1 MNGQECSDYD
11 MEFASCKHFDVLPV
25 RLAEYSPLQQA
36 RSARGWGVSE
46 QDQSGA
52 WMGAAGAVYWT
63 HTVRRHELRRPGRP
77 TAGDGMR
84 ALAELRHKVGRGL
97 RALNSWD
104 VLRALF
110 PWQDPPPARLP
121 LARREKVR
129 LLALARIA
137 NLMHRVPSMVW
148 VVVVA
153 LYVAA
158 VIYSR
163 AAQVPLCLN
172 ALLLLLLAPL
182 ALFIPSLLVWALP
195 LGLTLAPIIAR
206 EREGS
211 TWEVLRATP
220 YSTEEILLTKAH
232 GALRSLRERLWWLWY
247 VQVQGLI
254 ASLLIGSG
262 ITLVSGALRV
272 SSEAWGSSAQN
283 VVCVATIGLV
293 LAVAAGYLFDRV
305 QQLVLM
311 IVAALAASTGSS
323 SVREAMT
330 AAVTASLLAWGV
342 DVMVG
347 VAVLAIQ
354 PVGEV
359 RDVGF
364 SLITMILLGPYAG
377 YMLELNP
384 FVILAAA
391 LLTFLARSIA
401 IRRLWTVALRG
412 AEKL

>member
-1 MNGQECSDYD
+1 
-11 MEFASCKHFDVLPV
+11 
-25 RLAEYSPLQQA
+25 
-36 RSARGWGVSE
+36 
-46 QDQSGA
+46 
-52 WMGAAGAVYWT
+52 
-63 HTVRRHELRRPGRP
+63 
-77 TAGDGMR
+77 MR
-84 ALAELRHKVGRGL
+84 ALAKLRHKLGRGL

-110 PWQDPPPARLP
+110 PWQETPPARLP
-121 LARREKVR
+121 LARREKIR
-129 LLALARIA
+129 SQALVRIA
-137 NLMHRVPSMVW
+137 DRVHRVPSGVW
-148 VVVVA
+148 VLVVV
-153 LYVAA
+153 LYVVAM
-158 VIYSR
+158 VYSR
-163 AAQVPLCLN
+163 SAQAPLCLN
-172 ALLLLLLAPL
+172 ALLLLLAPL
-182 ALFIPSLLVWALP
+182 ALFVPSLLVWALP
-195 LGLTLAPIIAR
+195 LGLTLAPIVAR
-206 EREGS
+206 EREGG

-232 GALRSLRERLWWLWY
+232 GALRSLRDRLWWLWY

-262 ITLVSGALRV
+262 IALVVGALGISGREWD
-272 SSEAWGSSAQN
+272 SSTQN
-283 VVCVATIGLV
+283 VLCLAIIALV
-293 LAVAAGYLFDRV
+293 LIVAAGYLFDRV

-330 AAVTASLLAWGV
+330 AAVSASLLAWGV

-347 VAVLAIQ
+347 VAVLAMQ
-354 PVGEV
+354 PVDEV

>member
-1 MNGQECSDYD
+1 
-11 MEFASCKHFDVLPV
+11 
-25 RLAEYSPLQQA
+25 
-36 RSARGWGVSE
+36 
-46 QDQSGA
+46 
-52 WMGAAGAVYWT
+52 
-63 HTVRRHELRRPGRP
+63 
-77 TAGDGMR
+77 
-84 ALAELRHKVGRGL
+84 
-97 RALNSWD
+97 

-110 PWQDPPPARLP
+110 PWQDTPPTRLL
-121 LARREKVR
+121 LARREKIR
-129 LLALARIA
+129 WPALAPVA
-137 NLMHRVPSMVW
+137 DLVNRVPSGVW
-148 VVVVA
+148 LLVVV

-158 VIYSR
+158 IVYSR
-163 AAQVPLCLN
+163 AAEAPLCLN
-172 ALLLLLLAPL
+172 GLLLLLAPL
-182 ALFIPSLLVWALP
+182 ALFVPSLLVWALP
-195 LGLTLAPIIAR
+195 LGLTLAPIVAR
-206 EREGS
+206 EREGG

-262 ITLVSGALRV
+262 IALVSGALSV
-272 SSEAWGSSAQN
+272 SGREWGSSAQN
-283 VVCVATIGLV
+283 LLCAATIGLV
-293 LAVAAGYLFDRV
+293 LAAAGGYLFDRA

-323 SVREAMT
+323 SAREAAT
-330 AAVTASLLAWGV
+330 AAVTAALLAWGV

-359 RDVGF
+359 RDIGF

-377 YMLELNP
+377 YLIELHP
-384 FVILAAA
+384 VVILAAA
-391 LLTFLARSIA
+391 LLTFLGRSIA
-401 IRRLWTVALRG
+401 IRQLWTIALRG